1 MLERYCLPNDNLL
14 ELYIG
19 SVISSISLF
28 VLCSKHTNLKCS
40 KLCFIGSR
48 CSMGM
53 YIFHPML
60 GDIIGKMELFNSIAW
75 VWVKPIIIIFLS
87 IIIGGLVDQ
96 ISIMVR
102 GFSRSN

>member
-1 MLERYCLPNDNLL
+1 
-14 ELYIG
+14 
-19 SVISSISLF
+19 
-28 VLCSKHTNLKCS
+28 
-40 KLCFIGSR
+40 
-48 CSMGM
+48 MGM

-75 VWVKPIIIIFLS
+75 IWVKPIIIIFLS